1 MAHSSSL
8 RPALFVPLALFV
20 GGCNLQKDIDVP
32 QPPFEAQLVVECYLE
47 PGKPYRLA
55 IQQTTPYLADPQ
67 PSLVTDAVA
76 VITGPRGIDT
86 IRFSPSFDTTTV
98 SSPKGFTHTGFRTFD
113 GQPGEQY
120 ALLVYDGAGRRLT
133 GTTTIQGVVP
143 IDTLEVS
150 FNPESPV
157 DKAKASI
164 LTRFRDPATPGD
176 SYRYHINQV
185 KKGKLERRQ
194 SFALDDERF
203 NGERAVLG
211 SSYRFG
217 QNDTMEVTL
226 YHIERAYDRYLQSV
240 DDAQGANGNPFAQPA
255 AIKSTVQGGLGVFT
269 NLVGDRRS
277 LILTR

>member
-1 MAHSSSL
+1 MAQSSFL
-8 RPALFVPLALFV
+8 RPALFVSLALLAA
-20 GGCNLQKDIDVP
+20 GCNLQKDIDVP
-32 QPPFEAQLVVECYLE
+32 QPPFESQLVVECYLE

-55 IQQTTPYLADPQ
+55 IQQTTPFLADPQ
-67 PSLVTDAVA
+67 PSIVTDAVA

-86 IRFSPSFDTTTV
+86 IRFFPSFDTTTV
-98 SSPKGFTHTGFRTFD
+98 NSPKGFTHTGFRNFD

-150 FNPESPV
+150 FNPDSPV
-157 DKAKASI
+157 EEAKASI
-164 LTRFRDPATPGD
+164 LTRFRDPDPLGD
-176 SYRYHINQV
+176 AYRYHVNQLS
-185 KKGKLERRQ
+185 KGKLERRQ
-194 SFALDDERF
+194 SFSFDDERL
-203 NGERAVLG
+203 NGQRTAVG

-240 DDAQGANGNPFAQPA
+240 DDAQGANGNPFAQPS

-269 NLVGDRRS
+269 NLVGDRRQ